1 MIIFLLLL
9 LNVYSLKDLLYLKK
23 IVMVGEVCIL
33 LIVVKWVEK
42 NERRFFNVYGLIE
55 VIVCVICFEFILENK
70 YEDVNCDLLIGIFI
84 LGVDVYLFD
93 DYMKFL
99 FFGVIGEIYI
109 GGFGFFEGYY
119 GYVSY
124 LIKERF
130 V

>member
-9 LNVYSLKDLLYLKK
+9 LNVYSLKDLFYLKK
-23 IVMVGEVCIL
+23 IVIVGEVCIL